1 MKNKNT
7 GNEKFNEPNLKRSR
21 EYNGLCQ
28 TEKRRLKIGV
38 QGWLH
43 LISTFKYQKKN
54 IKVHGSSVQEFWD
67 TTKTP
72 NLRIYKIE
80 ERAK

>member
-1 MKNKNT
+1 MVKNKNT
-7 GNEKFNEPNLKRSR
+7 GNEKFNEPNMKHSR
-21 EYNGLCQ
+21 EYSRLCQ
-28 TEKRRLKIGV
+28 TEEKRLKIGI
-38 QGWLH
+38 QGWRNT
-43 LISTFKYQKKN
+43 TFKYQKKN

-67 TTKTP
+67 TTKIP